1 MTINLHFTVFNHK
14 CLILMEG
21 DLKFVR
27 SPRPQ
32 PRFRFSPLPLFLSV
46 SHGDDVE
53 VDAAAVWGG
62 RFSNPL
68 SQAIERPFEPD
79 GTTLNAAKDV
89 LSLLQS
95 DHGTLQQTSVDFIWV
110 VPLCAGKIRESVLLE
125 DRFFFFMGLIV
136 ASLSCLPITLDFG
149 ECVLQSLNFRECVLL
164 PLDFRECGDGR
175 THFRGQVLFKKDVLR
190 EDANF

>member
-1 MTINLHFTVFNHK
+1 M
-14 CLILMEG
+14 
-21 DLKFVR
+21 
-27 SPRPQ
+27 
-32 PRFRFSPLPLFLSV
+32 

-149 ECVLQSLNFRECVLL
+149 ECVLQSLNFRVCVLL